1 MFAICLVGCQPTLEV
16 NGVKPESPSSNTD
29 KADVKSGGV
38 APMATGGGGMTPM
51 TGTDSVEGA
60 GGGGVA
66 QAAKQK
72 AKDKAVNIGGGS
84 LGQGEK
90 DDSGQ

>member
-1 MFAICLVGCQPTLEV
+1 MFANCLVGCQPTLDV
-16 NGVKPESPSSNTD
+16 NGAKPESPSSNTD
-29 KADVKSGGV
+29 TTNVKSGGV
-38 APMATGGGGMTPM
+38 APMAAGGGGMTPM

-72 AKDKAVNIGGGS
+72 AKDKAANLGGGS